1 MERQIEKEPPT
12 LVEVA
17 TVIHVRTSRG
27 DGSENNPVRGI
38 VQFWTLEGELI
49 AETESNNYRSL
60 RAKGQLGRG

>member
-27 DGSENNPVRGI
+27 DGSENNPVKGI
-38 VQFWTLEGELI
+38 VQFWTLDGELI
-49 AETESNNYRSL
+49 AEAESNNYRSL
-60 RAKGQLGRG
+60 RANGG